1 MSVKFFENE
10 SVLLLGDTESDSG
23 KKIWI
28 GRIVKYIVY
37 DQFQKQ
43 PLWVADKR
51 VELDCIRID
60 TGDIDLTIQWYER
73 ITGISVSDLVYRFYC
88 DNHPQV
94 QSHTQL
100 VHGKILTTQIYGT
113 ADRYTYAR
121 YKSPSPAEL
130 LHGNDL
136 Q

>member
-1 MSVKFFENE
+1 MPN
-10 SVLLLGDTESDSG
+10 T
-23 KKIWI
+23 
-28 GRIVKYIVY
+28 VY

-51 VELDCIRID
+51 VGLDCIRID

-100 VHGKILTTQIYGT
+100 VYGKTKMAQISRTTERHT
-113 ADRYTYAR
+113 
-121 YKSPSPAEL
+121 SS
-130 LHGNDL
+130 
-136 Q
+136 